1 MREIKIGNVWRT
13 DYGDIRCNAIL
24 KSDKTEKAYVTS
36 SLDEFFIKKSIG
48 NDLLNEDEIKHV
60 FKKNF
65 SDNYNMYVNLPKISN
80 CSKLLQDV
88 YDSVCLSDASMCHI
102 TEKDWENFYLEDYS
116 NRDFYI
122 FQKEIEKYRLKDV
135 IITKDFEYKIIGYAD
150 LELRFND
157 DRFLNEKDKELEL

>member
-1 MREIKIGNVWRT
+1 MKEIKIGNVWRT

-24 KSDKTEKAYVTS
+24 KEDNIEKAYVTA

-48 NDLLNEDEIKHV
+48 NDLLNEDEVKDV
-60 FKKNF
+60 FKKHF
-65 SDNYNMYVNLPKISN
+65 LDNYNVYVNLPKISK

-88 YDSVCLSDASMCHI
+88 YDSVCLSDAAMCHI
-102 TEKDWENFYLEDYS
+102 TEEDWDNFYSEDYN
-116 NRDFYI
+116 NRDFHTLK
-122 FQKEIEKYRLKDV
+122 KEVDKYKLKDV
-135 IITKDFEYKIIGYAD
+135 IGINDFEYKIIGYGD